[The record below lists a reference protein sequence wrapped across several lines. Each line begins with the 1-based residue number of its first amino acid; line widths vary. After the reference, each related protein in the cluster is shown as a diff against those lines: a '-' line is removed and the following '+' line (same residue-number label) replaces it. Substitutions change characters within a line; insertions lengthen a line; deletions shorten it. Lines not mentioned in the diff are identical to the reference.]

1 MRLDDP
7 ALLALLVLL
16 LPYVWLLRRESRT
29 LRPRYLLPQLS
40 GAPPLAGPGS
50 RRLRALPLLGLLR
63 ALALALIIV
72 AVARPQATS
81 VEAIQPAEG
90 IDIVLVIDASSSMAM
105 SRISGNESRMDAAR
119 RVARDFVA
127 EREASGSDR
136 IGLVM
141 FQRRALVLSPLT
153 LDLEAIDA
161 MIDVSVRS
169 GLIPDG
175 TALGVAT
182 MEAIDLLRGS
192 DAASR
197 IVVVLTDGVNNVP
210 DITPNQATA
219 VARAVGVRLYTIGLP
234 THVRQVGVDL
244 NELTLIYMADE
255 TGGVYFRA
263 TDSVELA
270 DAYHSISDLERE
282 RVGDEVF
289 LATRELAPWLL
300 LAAGSLIVCELALR
314 STRWRR
320 LP

>member
-7 ALLALLVLL
+7 ALLALFALLV
-16 LPYVWLLRRESRT
+16 PYVWLLRRESRT
-29 LRPRYLLPQLS
+29 LRPRYLLPQLI
-40 GAPPLAGPGS
+40 GAPPLVGPAS

-63 ALALALIIV
+63 LLALALIII

-81 VEAIQPAEG
+81 VEAVQPAEG
-90 IDIVLVIDASSSMAM
+90 IDIVLVIDASSSMAF
-105 SRISGNESRMDAAR
+105 SRISGNETRMDAAR

-263 TDSVELA
+263 TDSRELA

-289 LATRELAPWLL
+289 LSTRELAPWLL
-300 LAAGSLIVCELALR
+300 LAAGLLIVSELALR